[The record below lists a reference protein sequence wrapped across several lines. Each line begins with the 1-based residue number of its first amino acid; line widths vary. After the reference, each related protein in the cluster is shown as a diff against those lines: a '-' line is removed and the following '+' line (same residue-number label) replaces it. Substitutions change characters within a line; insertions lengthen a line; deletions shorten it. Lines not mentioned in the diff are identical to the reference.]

1 MKKKYFDLED
11 HFYIET
17 LYGYL
22 VMSINN
28 EM

>member
-17 LYGYL
+17 LHGYL